1 MSGTEPTS
9 GPDLLSSGPD
19 LLYSE
24 TENDLRAAVRS
35 LLTDRCDPSA
45 VLRFVDSGRPYDRE
59 VWQALATGM
68 GIAGLLVPEKLGGQ
82 GASAREAAVV
92 AEELGRSTAPVPY
105 LTGAV
110 LPVEALLGC
119 DTDDRDVA
127 GLLGAVAAGRTLA
140 VLALP
145 LSTGPFPS
153 GAALPTNALPTT
165 VLPTAALPTAA
176 LPTAVRATADGRLD
190 GRIGSVAGAAGAD
203 LLLVP
208 AHGPEGAGLY
218 AVEAAAPGVTVTPRV
233 PLDLTRPLAGVTLA
247 DAPARRLAGPGR
259 AEEAVARA
267 LTAGAGLLASEQLGL
282 AEWCLTETVRYTG
295 ERHQFNRPVGS
306 FQALKHRLARLWLEI
321 VSARA
326 AARNAADAL
335 ANRSPDRQVAVAV
348 AQASCSRVAVRAAEE
363 CVQLHGGI
371 GMTWEH
377 PAHLYLKRA
386 KADEIAFGT
395 PGHHRDALARLV
407 DLAPPGGTD

>member
-1 MSGTEPTS
+1 MSGTEPT
-9 GPDLLSSGPD
+9 SGPD

-35 LLTDRCDPSA
+35 LLADRCDPSA
-45 VLRFVDSGRPYDRE
+45 VLRFVDSGRRYDRE
-59 VWQALATGM
+59 VWQTLATGM

-153 GAALPTNALPTT
+153 GTAQPTADLPT
-165 VLPTAALPTAA
+165 VA

-190 GRIGSVAGAAGAD
+190 GRIGSVADAAGAD

-218 AVEAAAPGVTVTPRV
+218 AVEAAAPGVTVDPRV
-233 PLDLTRPLAGVTLA
+233 PLDLTRPLAGITLA

-282 AEWCLTETVRYTG
+282 AEWCLAETVRYTG

-335 ANRSPDRQVAVAV
+335 ATRSPDRQVAVAV

-407 DLAPPGGTD
+407 DLAPPAGTD